1 RRRRRRR
8 RRRDPRAVAREGSA
22 GRQPP
27 DERGAPAQ
35 QGAQDAGRGDRGL
48 RPGPPPGRRRYE
60 VDREDLLDQHVG
72 YYLRHHPEV
81 HAEHTIARK
90 CPGVYDIDGREVT
103 VEWQYAAEPGGQATR
118 GRGTGPLRQPF
129 SDYMEMTE

>member
-72 YYLRHHPEV
+72 YYLRHHPE
-81 HAEHTIARK
+81 AGSPA
-90 CPGVYDIDGREVT
+90 PRE
-103 VEWQYAAEPGGQATR
+103 APSFPGGVRPGGRAR
-118 GRGTGPLRQPF
+118 GA
-129 SDYMEMTE
+129 EA